1 MNGFPV
7 REGDYTF
14 EEFLECVSD
23 GEKADLLDGAIYL
36 ASPDNTEAAE
46 LLTWLTVIL
55 GGFVA
60 ARDLGKIY
68 TSRVAYRINQKRGP
82 EPDIGFVPK
91 EHMHSRKRG
100 FIDGPPMLAIEI
112 VSPDSV
118 ARDYIQKRAIYEQA
132 GVREYWIL
140 DPDEH
145 RATFLAL
152 CEGRYEEI
160 MPSDN
165 LFKSEVLPGLVLDVR
180 WLADQPRPEPYHILR
195 DLLHDER

>member
-14 EEFLECVSD
+14 EEFLECISD

-36 ASPDNTEAAE
+36 ASPDNTEAAD

-60 ARDLGKIY
+60 ARDLGEIY
-68 TSRVAYRINQKRGP
+68 TSRVAYRISQKRGP
-82 EPDIGFVPK
+82 GPDIGFVPK
-91 EHMHSRKRG
+91 ELLHSRKRG

-132 GVREYWIL
+132 GVREYCIL

-145 RATFLAL
+145 RETFLAL
-152 CEGRYEEI
+152 REGCYEEI
-160 MPSDN
+160 SPSDN

-180 WLADQPRPEPYHILR
+180 WFADQSRPEPYHILR
-195 DLLHDER
+195 NLLHDEQ